1 MKKTQSQKVQTTE
14 EWVRNY
20 NLESL
25 QLTLEYLVNEG
36 NIILLVQHCLF
47 FSQSCSRNSG
57 NAGEEMEFTQETVT
71 DFECRLSEVI
81 DLYQH
86 RIQWLLQDSRKV
98 FGVIKGTKVGLLVD
112 VSHLSYGSRLL
123 DFQKNLLCLI
133 DEQLCYKK
141 QLYCL
146 SFSTE
151 ISPLW
156 ESPKTINVHVL
167 HEARQ
172 WVQEL
177 EPGPGCNL
185 LKALRH
191 VLPMKELNSLVLIV
205 GSCPDQSF
213 EMLCDYAQ
221 QCTLGRKV
229 QIHTVTYDCS
239 SPASVVSNCVN
250 TSLPAVHFFPI
261 QLKCLLSQTCG
272 EANLIIRFLELVFG
286 SLQNI
291 FADMK
296 KLLGA
301 SSCNLLYSELNT
313 NNPHYQKRLSSQSN
327 CFSFYFYMKAVI
339 KNLAEAV
346 GGHYHC
352 YSSKGENF
360 DSSDFHLL
368 LQESQNAKDLLKSIK
383 QSFQKTVGGLL
394 GSKRADVSTAFANTA
409 PSSFFPKP
417 AKHKAP
423 LDIQTPGIL
432 TKTSADWLKTYGLK
446 AKKLD
451 LYQVL
456 APSAFSPVEDFVPI
470 LKKTVSSTLH
480 EKVMTQFE
488 WYDGTVKNIHVDVP
502 VLYNY
507 QKLLA
512 KMVRIYEKRIDWL
525 SVASRRIW
533 GSVCER
539 RVVVLVDISVTNST
553 YISHIQDYL
562 RLLLEEQMSNKDY
575 FNIIAFGS
583 DIVPWQ
589 QELCPSQPEN
599 LEKAWRWVLGL
610 ECKGSR
616 NFMSALRR
624 AVEVDFKDKDK
635 HKSQGLYLLTTG
647 IPDQETHTISAYV
660 AEACRGLDLQLHV
673 CLFSVTEGTD
683 SSGII
688 PARYASPRETA
699 IAFKEIVQAANGRF
713 HWFGEAGIFESDDIT
728 SIISEMEKAK
738 NYSQKCAFLVESLKQ
753 RSVNQ
758 SVKPLTPEGHSNVL
772 MRNEEKKTQKV
783 PSPKPTAVLKDVK
796 DSHCAERNT
805 PVRVLAWRPP
815 SAKAGI
821 PPAQTIKEWP
831 QTENKGKHKP
841 RKQPELSVSVFY
853 TEEGRNVGI
862 IHQKYPKAMCVRKS
876 VCSVKLPEEEEICSS
891 KEWLTKYSIKKL
903 KLELPRLMFG
913 PSCTHQ
919 KTTVE
924 SLHKKVSAKYCSI
937 FPSIEI
943 NGVVKHLHFQPKEL
957 ETYTEQLEKVLQR
970 YIQRVQWLLSGSRR
984 LFGTILE
991 ANVCVLIDTSGS
1003 MGPYLPPVT
1012 KELTS
1017 LIWEQLRKNEARF
1030 NLLRFAENT
1039 ESWKE
1044 NLVEATDE
1052 SCHDAVQWASTCHAH
1067 GNSCILAA
1075 LQKAFSFQGV
1085 EALYLLTDGKPDTS
1099 CSLILKE
1106 IERLIKKQD
1115 IKIHTICFSCADKGA
1130 VEFLRK
1136 LAAQTGGRFHCSSGA
1151 EDGQLA
1157 AHRILT
1163 EGLDDEDYPVFPYFE
1178 GDDLKKL
1185 TEEVAK
1191 ARSFLKQAKSW
1202 RLLLEKWN
1210 TNRKDNSGF
1219 QKSVQVNSHHIYII
1233 VYV

>member
-1 MKKTQSQKVQTTE
+1 MAIFLFLTRLSINIMATHIRKMAWVLDNDQYLEKVGLPKFHPQGHHPPWQDFAVPHLGPDNGLLGTHSSETQDVLRGQMKKAQSQKVQATE
-14 EWVRNY
+14 ESIRNY
-20 NLESL
+20 SLESL

-36 NIILLVQHCLF
+36 NVIL
-47 FSQSCSRNSG
+47 NSG

-112 VSHLSYGSRLL
+112 VSHLSYGPRLL

-177 EPGPGCNL
+177 EPGQGCNL

-191 VLPMKELNSLVLIV
+191 VLPMKELNSLVLVV

-239 SPASVVSNCVN
+239 NPASI
-250 TSLPAVHFFPI
+250 A
-261 QLKCLLSQTCG
+261 
-272 EANLIIRFLELVFG
+272 FL
-286 SLQNI
+286 
-291 FADMK
+291 
-296 KLLGA
+296 
-301 SSCNLLYSELNT
+301 
-313 NNPHYQKRLSSQSN
+313 
-327 CFSFYFYMKAVI
+327 
-339 KNLAEAV
+339 KNLAEA
-346 GGHYHC
+346 GGGRYHC

-368 LQESQNAKDLLKSIK
+368 LQESQKAKDLLKSIK
-383 QSFQKTVGGLL
+383 QSCQERVGGLL
-394 GSKRADVSTAFANTA
+394 GSKRADVSIAFANTA
-409 PSSFFPKP
+409 PSSFFQKP
-417 AKHKAP
+417 AKHKAA

-451 LYQVL
+451 LYQIL

-480 EKVMTQFE
+480 EAMMTQFE

-553 YISHIQDYL
+553 YISHIQDCL

-660 AEACRGLDLQLHV
+660 AEACRGLDLKLHV

-738 NYSQKCAFLVESLKQ
+738 NYSQKCAFLVESLKE

-772 MRNEEKKTQKV
+772 MRNEEKKPQKV

-841 RKQPELSVSVFY
+841 RKQPEFSVSVFY

-862 IHQKYPKAMCVRKS
+862 IHQKYPKAICVRKS

-891 KEWLTKYSIKKL
+891 KEWLSKYSIKKL

-919 KTTVE
+919 KTTVD

-937 FPSIEI
+937 FPSVEI

-957 ETYTEQLEKVLQR
+957 EAYTKQLEKVLQR

-1017 LIWEQLRKNEARF
+1017 LIWEQLRKNEVRF

-1044 NLVEATDE
+1044 TLVEATDE
-1052 SCHDAVQWASTCHAH
+1052 SCHDAVQWASTCHAR

-1106 IERLIKKQD
+1106 IERLIKKQH
-1115 IKIHTICFSCADKGA
+1115 IKIHTICFSCADRGA

-1136 LAAQTGGRFHCSSGA
+1136 LAAQTGGRFHCSSGG
-1151 EDGQLA
+1151 EHGQLA

-1163 EGLDDEDYPVFPYFE
+1163 EGLDDDDYPVFPYFE

-1210 TNRKDNSGF
+1210 TNQKDDSGF
-1219 QKSVQVNSHHIYII
+1219 QKSVQD
-1233 VYV
+1233 

>member
-1 MKKTQSQKVQTTE
+1 MAWLLDNDQYLEKIGLTKFHPQGHHPPWQDFAVPPLGPDNGLLGTQSSKTQDVLRGQMKKTQSQKVQTTE
-14 EWVRNY
+14 EWIRNY
-20 NLESL
+20 SLESL
-25 QLTLEYLVNEG
+25 QLTLEYL
-36 NIILLVQHCLF
+36 
-47 FSQSCSRNSG
+47 CSRNSG
-57 NAGEEMEFTQETVT
+57 DAGEEMEFTQETVT

-112 VSHLSYGSRLL
+112 VSHLSYRPRLL
-123 DFQKNLLCLI
+123 DFQKNLLHLI

-177 EPGPGCNL
+177 EPGRGCNL

-239 SPASVVSNCVN
+239 NPAS
-250 TSLPAVHFFPI
+250 LAV
-261 QLKCLLSQTCG
+261 L
-272 EANLIIRFLELVFG
+272 
-286 SLQNI
+286 
-291 FADMK
+291 
-296 KLLGA
+296 
-301 SSCNLLYSELNT
+301 
-313 NNPHYQKRLSSQSN
+313 
-327 CFSFYFYMKAVI
+327 

-346 GGHYHC
+346 RGRYHC

-368 LQESQNAKDLLKSIK
+368 LQESQKAKDLLKSIK
-383 QSFQKTVGGLL
+383 QSFQRRVDGLL

-409 PSSFFPKP
+409 PSSFSPKP
-417 AKHKAP
+417 PKHKAP
-423 LDIQTPGIL
+423 LVIQTPGIL
-432 TKTSADWLKTYGLK
+432 AKTSADWLKTYGLK

-456 APSAFSPVEDFVPI
+456 APNAFSPVEDFVPI

-480 EKVMTQFE
+480 EAMMMQFE
-488 WYDGTVKNIHVDVP
+488 WCDGTVKNIHVDLP
-502 VLYNY
+502 VLYKY

-512 KMVRIYEKRIDWL
+512 KMVRIYEKQIEWL

-553 YISHIQDYL
+553 YISHIQHYL

-616 NFMSALRR
+616 NVMSALRR

-660 AEACRGLDLQLHV
+660 AEACKGLDLQLHV

-683 SSGII
+683 SSAII
-688 PARYASPRETA
+688 PARYASQRETA
-699 IAFKEIVQAANGRF
+699 SAFKEVVQAANGRF

-758 SVKPLTPEGHSNVL
+758 SVKPFTPEGHSNVL
-772 MRNEEKKTQKV
+772 MRDKKKKSQKV

-796 DSHCAERNT
+796 DSHGAERNT

-841 RKQPELSVSVFY
+841 RKQPEPSVSVFY
-853 TEEGRNVGI
+853 TEEGRNVGVI
-862 IHQKYPKAMCVRKS
+862 YRKYPKAVCVRKS

-891 KEWLTKYSIKKL
+891 KEWLTKCSIKKL

-937 FPSIEI
+937 FPSAEI
-943 NGVVKHLHFQPKEL
+943 NGVVKHLQFQPKEL

-1012 KELTS
+1012 KELAS
-1017 LIWEQLRKNEARF
+1017 LIWEQLRKNEVRF

-1052 SCHDAVQWASTCHAH
+1052 NCHDAVQWASTCHAH

-1115 IKIHTICFSCADKGA
+1115 IKIHTICFSCADSFLLCANRGA
-1130 VEFLRK
+1130 VEFLKK
-1136 LAAQTGGRFHCSSGA
+1136 LAAQTGGRFHCSSGG

-1163 EGLDDEDYPVFPYFE
+1163 EGLDDEDNPVFPYFE

-1191 ARSFLKQAKSW
+1191 ARNFLKQAKSW

-1210 TNRKDNSGF
+1210 TNRKDDSSF
-1219 QKSVQVNSHHIYII
+1219 QKNVQD
-1233 VYV
+1233 

>member
-1 MKKTQSQKVQTTE
+1 FTE
-14 EWVRNY
+14 
-20 NLESL
+20 
-25 QLTLEYLVNEG
+25 
-36 NIILLVQHCLF
+36 
-47 FSQSCSRNSG
+47 
-57 NAGEEMEFTQETVT
+57 ETVT
-71 DFECRLSEVI
+71 DFEARLSEAI
-81 DLYQH
+81 GLYQH

-112 VSHLSYGSRLL
+112 VSHLSYGPRLL
-123 DFQKNLLCLI
+123 DFQKNLLCLM

-141 QLYCL
+141 KLYCL

-172 WVQEL
+172 WIQEL
-177 EPGPGCNL
+177 QPGQGCNL

-191 VLPMKELNSLVLIV
+191 VLLMKELNSLVLIA

-213 EMLCDYAQ
+213 EILCDYAQ
-221 QCTLGRKV
+221 QCMLGRKL

-239 SPASVVSNCVN
+239 NPAS
-250 TSLPAVHFFPI
+250 
-261 QLKCLLSQTCG
+261 
-272 EANLIIRFLELVFG
+272 LVI
-286 SLQNI
+286 L
-291 FADMK
+291 
-296 KLLGA
+296 
-301 SSCNLLYSELNT
+301 
-313 NNPHYQKRLSSQSN
+313 
-327 CFSFYFYMKAVI
+327 
-339 KNLAEAV
+339 KNLAEALR
-346 GGHYHC
+346 GRYHC

-368 LQESQNAKDLLKSIK
+368 LQESQKAKDLLRSIK
-383 QSFQKTVGGLL
+383 QNFRRRPNSMHDHLNE
-394 GSKRADVSTAFANTA
+394 VSTAFANTE

-417 AKHKAP
+417 PKHKGP
-423 LDIQTPGIL
+423 LVIQTPGIL
-432 TKTSADWLKTYGLK
+432 AKTSADWLKTYGLK

-451 LYQVL
+451 LYQIL

-480 EKVMTQFE
+480 EAMMMQFE
-488 WYDGTVKNIHVDVP
+488 WYDGTVKNIHVDLP

-507 QKLLA
+507 QKILA

-539 RVVVLVDISVTNST
+539 RVVILVDISVTNST
-553 YISHIQDYL
+553 YISHIQHSL

-589 QELCPSQPEN
+589 QELLPSQPEN
-599 LEKAWRWVLGL
+599 LEKAWRWVLSL

-616 NFMSALRR
+616 NFLSALRR

-647 IPDQETHTISAYV
+647 IPDQETHTVSAYV
-660 AEACRGLDLQLHV
+660 AEVCRGVDLQLHV
-673 CLFSVTEGTD
+673 CLFSVTKGTD
-683 SSGII
+683 WGGIV
-688 PARYASPRETA
+688 PARYANPRETA
-699 IAFKEIVQAANGRF
+699 RAFKEIVQAANGRF
-713 HWFGEAGIFESDDIT
+713 HWFGEAGIFESDDIA
-728 SIISEMEKAK
+728 SIVSEMEKAK
-738 NYSQKCAFLVESLKQ
+738 NYSQKCAFLVEALRQ

-758 SVKPLTPEGHSNVL
+758 SVTPLTPEGDSNVL
-772 MRNEEKKTQKV
+772 ITKEKKKPQKV
-783 PSPKPTAVLKDVK
+783 PSPKPTAVKMTIEH
-796 DSHCAERNT
+796 S
-805 PVRVLAWRPP
+805 
-815 SAKAGI
+815 SAGI
-821 PPAQTIKEWP
+821 KLVENCKLMGSFIYYLLAAQRAKEWP

-841 RKQPELSVSVFY
+841 RKQPEPSMSVFY
-853 TEEGRNVGI
+853 TEEGRSVGAVY
-862 IHQKYPKAMCVRKS
+862 QKYPKALCIRKS
-876 VCSVKLPEEEEICSS
+876 VSSVTLPEEEEICSS
-891 KEWLTKYSIKKL
+891 KEWLSKYSIKKL

-913 PSCTHQ
+913 PGCTHQ
-919 KTTVE
+919 KKTVK

-937 FPSIEI
+937 FPSAEI
-943 NGVVKHLHFQPKEL
+943 NGVVKHLQFHPKEL
-957 ETYTEQLEKVLQR
+957 EVYTEQLGKVLQR
-970 YIQRVQWLLSGSRR
+970 YLQRVQWLLSGSRR

-1003 MGPYLPPVT
+1003 MDPYLPPIT

-1017 LIWEQLRKNEARF
+1017 LIWEQLRKNEVRF

-1044 NLVEATDE
+1044 CLVEATDE
-1052 SCHDAVQWASTCHAH
+1052 TCHDAVQWASTCHAH
-1067 GNSCILAA
+1067 GSSCILAA
-1075 LQKAFSFQGV
+1075 LQKALSFQGV

-1106 IERLIKKQD
+1106 IGRLRKKQD
-1115 IKIHTICFSCADKGA
+1115 IKIHTICFSCADRGA
-1130 VEFLRK
+1130 VEFLKK
-1136 LAAQTGGRFHCSSGA
+1136 LASQAGGRFHCSSGA

-1163 EGLDDEDYPVFPYFE
+1163 QGLDDEDDPVFPYFE

-1185 TEEVAK
+1185 TQEVAK
-1191 ARSFLKQAKSW
+1191 ARNILKQAKCW
-1202 RLLLEKWN
+1202 R
-1210 TNRKDNSGF
+1210 
-1219 QKSVQVNSHHIYII
+1219 
-1233 VYV
+1233 

>member
-1 MKKTQSQKVQTTE
+1 MDTHVRKMACLLDNDQYLEKIGLTKFHLQDDHPPGQDFAVPPLGPDNAFLGTHSSKTQDVLREQMKKTQSQKVQTTE
-14 EWVRNY
+14 EWIRNY
-20 NLESL
+20 SLESL
-25 QLTLEYLVNEG
+25 QLTLEYL
-36 NIILLVQHCLF
+36 
-47 FSQSCSRNSG
+47 CSRNSG
-57 NAGEEMEFTQETVT
+57 NDGEVMEFTEETVS
-71 DFECRLSEVI
+71 DFESRLSEVI
-81 DLYQH
+81 ELYQH

-112 VSHLSYGSRLL
+112 VSHLSYGPRLL

-141 QLYCL
+141 ELYCL

-167 HEARQ
+167 HEVRQ

-177 EPGPGCNL
+177 EPGRGCNL

-191 VLPMKELNSLVLIV
+191 VLPMRELNSLVLIV
-205 GSCPDQSF
+205 GNCPDQSF
-213 EMLCDYAQ
+213 EILCDYAQ

-239 SPASVVSNCVN
+239 NPAS
-250 TSLPAVHFFPI
+250 LA
-261 QLKCLLSQTCG
+261 LL
-272 EANLIIRFLELVFG
+272 
-286 SLQNI
+286 
-291 FADMK
+291 
-296 KLLGA
+296 
-301 SSCNLLYSELNT
+301 
-313 NNPHYQKRLSSQSN
+313 
-327 CFSFYFYMKAVI
+327 

-346 GGHYHC
+346 RGRYHC
-352 YSSKGENF
+352 YSSQGENF

-368 LQESQNAKDLLKSIK
+368 LQETQKAKDLLKRIK
-383 QSFQKTVGGLL
+383 QSFQRRVGGLL
-394 GSKRADVSTAFANTA
+394 GSKRADVSTAFAKPA
-409 PSSFFPKP
+409 ASSFFPKP

-423 LDIQTPGIL
+423 LVIQTPGIL
-432 TKTSADWLKTYGLK
+432 AKSSADWLKTYGLK

-456 APSAFSPVEDFVPI
+456 APNAFSPVEDFVPI

-480 EKVMTQFE
+480 EKVMMQFE
-488 WYDGTVKNIHVDVP
+488 WYDGTVKNIHVDLP

-507 QKLLA
+507 QRVLA
-512 KMVRIYEKRIDWL
+512 KMVKIYEKRIDWL
-525 SVASRRIW
+525 SIASRRIW

-539 RVVVLVDISVTNST
+539 RVVVLVDVSVTNST
-553 YISHIQDYL
+553 YISHIQHCL
-562 RLLLEEQMSNKDY
+562 RLLLEEQMSNKDC

-599 LEKAWRWVLGL
+599 LEKAWRWVLSL

-616 NFMSALRR
+616 NVMSALRR

-660 AEACRGLDLQLHV
+660 AEACGGLDFQLHV
-673 CLFSVTEGTD
+673 CLFSVTEATG
-683 SSGII
+683 SSGVI
-688 PARYASPRETA
+688 PARYATPRETA
-699 IAFKEIVQAANGRF
+699 SAFKEMVQAASGRF

-753 RSVNQ
+753 RSGNQ
-758 SVKPLTPEGHSNVL
+758 SVKPLTAEGDSNVL
-772 MRNEEKKTQKV
+772 MRNGKKNPQKV

-796 DSHCAERNT
+796 DNHGAERNT
-805 PVRVLAWRPP
+805 PVRALAWRPP

-821 PPAQTIKEWP
+821 PPAQTVKEWP
-831 QTENKGKHKP
+831 QTENKGKTKP
-841 RKQPELSVSVFY
+841 RKQPELSVSAFY
-853 TEEGRNVGI
+853 TEEGRNVGTI
-862 IHQKYPKAMCVRKS
+862 YQRYPKAVCVKKS

-903 KLELPRLMFG
+903 NLELPRLMFG

-937 FPSIEI
+937 FPSAEI
-943 NGVVKHLHFQPKEL
+943 NGVVKHLQFQPREL
-957 ETYTEQLEKVLQR
+957 ETYREQLEKVLQR
-970 YIQRVQWLLSGSRR
+970 YTQRVQWLLSGSRR
-984 LFGTILE
+984 WFGTILE

-1003 MGPYLPPVT
+1003 MGPHLPPVT

-1017 LIWEQLRKNEARF
+1017 LIWEQLRKNEVRF

-1039 ESWKE
+1039 ESWRE
-1044 NLVEATDE
+1044 HLVEATDE
-1052 SCHDAVQWASTCHAH
+1052 SCHDAVQWASSCHAH
-1067 GNSCILAA
+1067 GSSCILAA
-1075 LQKAFSFQGV
+1075 LQKALSFQGV

-1115 IKIHTICFSCADKGA
+1115 IKIHTICFSCADRGA

-1136 LAAQTGGRFHCSSGA
+1136 LASQTGGRFHCSSGG

-1163 EGLDDEDYPVFPYFE
+1163 EGLDDEDNPVFPYFE
-1178 GDDLKKL
+1178 GDDLKNL
-1185 TEEVAK
+1185 TQEVAK

-1210 TNRKDNSGF
+1210 TNQRDNSGF
-1219 QKSVQVNSHHIYII
+1219 QKKCSGLNFR
-1233 VYV
+1233 